1 MTATAARILELEIE
15 AARTLLDGLKAMVGE
30 HEQALYDTFEGE
42 TTLDGAIRKTL
53 LANFEDEMCIEGI
66 KVIAEKLKARKERA
80 EKRIEVR
87 RGLIEQAMTLAQWKK
102 KQFDIATVSVS
113 KAAARLEIDDE
124 EEIPTQFWKRADPKL
139 DKVGLGSVLKEREK
153 ALIAAN
159 EINDPKAREQALKI
173 VDRDHPPIPGAH
185 LETGGVTLTISRR

>member
-1 MTATAARILELEIE
+1 MTDTSRILQLEIE

-30 HEQALYDTFEGE
+30 DEQALYDTFEGE

-87 RGLIEQAMTLAQWKK
+87 RGLIEQAMVLANWKK
-102 KQFDIATVSVS
+102 KQFDIATVSVG
-113 KAAARLEIDDE
+113 KAAARVEIEDE
-124 EEIPTQFWKRADPKL
+124 SEIPTQFWKRADPKL
-139 DKVGLGSVLKEREK
+139 DKAGLGAVLKERDK
-153 ALIAAN
+153 ALTAA
-159 EINDPKAREQALKI
+159 EAIKDPKAREQALKR
-173 VDRDHPPIPGAH
+173 VDEEHPAIPGAH